1 MCKHQYTKPPKKKTI
16 LLFSISQKENKNKN
30 KTKSMS
36 SNDNANTNSPN
47 ATPVLA
53 MTKNNWIA
61 TQHYEHIADWD
72 WQTCLAFLSLSE
84 TSQHK
89 LPGSTLTTSKVRRL
103 VVNRLQDLILELQC
117 QSPQSVGL
125 ALDQDALRHVVNQ
138 LSTLLL
144 SPPASNKDSAAS
156 SGE

>member
-1 MCKHQYTKPPKKKTI
+1 
-16 LLFSISQKENKNKN
+16 
-30 KTKSMS
+30 MS
-36 SNDNANTNSPN
+36 SNTNTNADASNN
-47 ATPVLA
+47 ASNNNAAIETPVLA

-103 VVNRLQDLILELQC
+103 VVNRLQDLILELQR
-117 QSPQSVGL
+117 QSPETVGL
-125 ALDQDALRHVVNQ
+125 YLDQDALRRLIGT

-144 SPPASNKDSAAS
+144 SPPAGNKDSVA
-156 SGE
+156 